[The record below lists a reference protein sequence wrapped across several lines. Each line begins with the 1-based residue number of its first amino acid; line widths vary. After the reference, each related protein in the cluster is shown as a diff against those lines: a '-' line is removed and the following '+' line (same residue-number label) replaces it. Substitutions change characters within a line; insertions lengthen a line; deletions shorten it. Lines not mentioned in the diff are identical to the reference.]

1 MTDGSKDG
9 PTAVALFKPCKSVGF
24 DGVPDV
30 NAAGILAGPGRAT
43 TTCAYLVQDV
53 HFLYLINFSYIS

>member
-30 NAAGILAGPGRAT
+30 NAAGILAGRESNNNMCLPCSG
-43 TTCAYLVQDV
+43 CS
-53 HFLYLINFSYIS
+53 FFISD